1 MAIKNYLKIKI
12 FENTK
17 QMSLYNYIQFLET
30 NDIRYFSTFHEV
42 LFPYPVSQKKLF
54 EAKDNILN
62 DLVKDNQDVAYR
74 IEMIHKVEKLKV
86 KYLDVNRLVDLMLFP
101 HCKIE
106 LLQELRKQLQKWGY
120 KIRVDL
126 DIYDQLIKIKN
137 RSESLISEI
146 KSLTIE
152 IEKSNKGEKLEI
164 EEVLFNLEQGLEMNY
179 KIDTKK
185 TSLFEWV
192 LMQKRLIKKIEQL
205 KKDNKK

>member
-1 MAIKNYLKIKI
+1 MAIKNYLKIKV

-30 NDIRYFSTFHEV
+30 NDIRYFSTFHDV
-42 LFPYPVSQKKLF
+42 LLPYPFSQQKLI
-54 EAKDNILN
+54 EAKDEILN
-62 DLVKDNQDVAYR
+62 ELVKDNQDVAYR

-137 RSESLISEI
+137 RSEALISEI

-152 IEKSNKGEKLEI
+152 IKRVTREKN
-164 EEVLFNLEQGLEMNY
+164 
-179 KIDTKK
+179 
-185 TSLFEWV
+185 
-192 LMQKRLIKKIEQL
+192 
-205 KKDNKK
+205 